1 MAFDK
6 VSVNIIT
13 AGEAIEITESQ
24 SVKSDVK
31 ELSFE
36 QFLQARG
43 VSRPYVRVRVR
54 ARLRSCPDS

>member
-6 VSVNIIT
+6 ISVR
-13 AGEAIEITESQ
+13 EAIKITESQ

-31 ELSFE
+31 ELSFK

-43 VSRPYVRVRVR
+43 VSRPYVRVR